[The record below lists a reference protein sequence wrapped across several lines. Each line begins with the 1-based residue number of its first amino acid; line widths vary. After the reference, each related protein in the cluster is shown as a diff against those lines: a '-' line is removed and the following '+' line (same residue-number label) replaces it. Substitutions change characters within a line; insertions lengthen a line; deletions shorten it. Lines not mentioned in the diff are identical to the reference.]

1 MANFTTKSIKQI
13 YDGFISSFTVLRSKY
28 GDDAPIL
35 EKSFVKSLG
44 YAMAGVAGTIWKLL
58 IWAYKQ
64 CFPQTCELPALK
76 FWGNLIGVDYK
87 DGQSANLIVELTEV
101 TASYLPTGTV
111 YKDLISGLIFKTAS
125 QASAVEGAITATA
138 ICSTGGGV
146 GNLAAGTVLNIANPY
161 DGIPQTATVKSVSI
175 QGTQD
180 EEVETYRQRVLYKFR
195 NKSQCGSPL
204 DYYNW
209 VMEVSGIIDALPY
222 VLTEG
227 TVTIYPVADGSGNER
242 TPSGSV
248 TPNPYPV
255 WSEGQFTELTGSG
268 QMLEIAKRIE
278 GSEDGVHDRRPATA
292 KVNLQTPNY
301 TPFSIEIDGLTDTAY
316 NNSIKDVL
324 VSVLNKKRPH
334 IVVLGYPVA
343 NAKINKLQ
351 LSASCT
357 EIIEGETF
365 TSFLLKNGSGNS
377 IDEATLGIGCLAHLS
392 SLKINNTV
400 VYPVESGGE

>member
-1 MANFTTKSIKQI
+1 MANFTTKTIKQI
-13 YDGFISSFTVLRSKY
+13 YEGFISSFTVLRSNY
-28 GDDAPIL
+28 GDDSPIL

-44 YAMAGVAGTIWKLL
+44 YAMAGVAGSIWKLL

-64 CFPQTCELPALK
+64 CFPQTCELAALK

-87 DGQSANLIVELTEV
+87 DGQSANLIIELTEV

-111 YKDLISGLIFKTAS
+111 YKDLTSGLIFKTAS
-125 QASAVEGAITATA
+125 QVSAVEGVITATG
-138 ICSTGGGV
+138 ICSTSGSV
-146 GNLAAGTVLNIANPY
+146 GNLAVGTVLNIANPY

-209 VMEVSGIIDALPY
+209 VLEEPGIIDALVY

-227 TVTIYPVADGSGNER
+227 TVTIFPIADGSGNER

-268 QMLEIAKRIE
+268 QMFEIAKRIE
-278 GSEDGVHDRRPATA
+278 GSEDGVHDRRPVMA
-292 KVNLQTPNY
+292 KVDLRASATY
-301 TPFSIEIDGLTDTAY
+301 TPFSIEIDGLTDTSY

-324 VSVLNKKRPH
+324 VSVLDKKRPH
-334 IVVLGYPVA
+334 LVVLGYSA
-343 NAKINKLQ
+343 GNAKINKLQ
-351 LSASCT
+351 LSAACT

-365 TSFLLKNGSGNS
+365 TSFLLKNGNGDS
-377 IDEATLGIGCLAHLS
+377 IDEETLGIGCLPYLS

-400 VYPVESGGE
+400 VYPV